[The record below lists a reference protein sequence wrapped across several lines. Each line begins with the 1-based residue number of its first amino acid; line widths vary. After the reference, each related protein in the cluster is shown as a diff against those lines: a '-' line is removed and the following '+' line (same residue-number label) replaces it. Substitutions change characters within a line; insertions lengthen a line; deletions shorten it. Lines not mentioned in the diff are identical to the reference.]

1 MDPEFIK
8 LHGLEILICKYCNHL
23 KTIDNFK
30 SNHSKSKYTVRCI
43 KCRNKAEDFRKTNYI
58 QYFCENCKCH
68 LTSPKK
74 LMSQC
79 IKQHQKTAKHIRNVK
94 GCRDS

>member
-1 MDPEFIK
+1 MNPDFLK
-8 LHGLEILICKYCNHL
+8 LHGLIVKICNYCNHL

-30 SNHSKSKYTVRCI
+30 SKQINKKYNIRCSDCEKKAHKIRKS
-43 KCRNKAEDFRKTNYI
+43 DYI

-68 LTSPKK
+68 LTSPKT

-79 IKQHQKTAKHIRNVK
+79 IKQHEKTAKHIRNVK
-94 GCRDS
+94 GPRHG

>member
-1 MDPEFIK
+1 MDFRD

-30 SNHSKSKYTVRCI
+30 SKHINKEYNIRCSDCEKKAHKIRKSDYT
-43 KCRNKAEDFRKTNYI
+43 
-58 QYFCENCKCH
+58 QYFCENCQCH
-68 LTSPKK
+68 LTSPKT

-79 IKQHQKTAKHIRNVK
+79 IKQHEKTAKHIRNVK
-94 GCRDS
+94 GPRDG